1 MSSGGVVPAT
11 SQLRPRPLCPRLGWA
26 GLGWAGLIRLSQPNT
41 LSRQQ
46 PAVNTP
52 RDTQPG
58 QGQGWGWSQVRS
70 CSAASPHATHCSTS
84 HCHCSTGSLQA
95 SHCPPHTPITA
106 LHCTVPASAAEE
118 RMGIWHTG
126 DKTLPSAQC
135 IVSIV

>member
-58 QGQGWGWSQVRS
+58 QGQGGWSQVQ
-70 CSAASPHATHCSTS
+70 CDLALQHLPMLHTAAPHTVTAVQ
-84 HCHCSTGSLQA
+84 GSLQA

-106 LHCTVPASAAEE
+106 LHCTVPASAPEE

-126 DKTLPSAQC
+126 DKTPPSTQC
-135 IVSIV
+135 IIV